1 MTKREQKFVAT
12 VLTFY
17 KENGRH
23 QLPWRQ
29 TRDPYAILV
38 SEMMLQQT
46 QVDRV
51 IPKYEAFLA
60 KYPTIQKLS
69 KASLA
74 DVLTL
79 WQGLGYNRR
88 AKMLL
93 SCAQVIVALH
103 KGVFPKTEE
112 TLGTLPG
119 IGPYTA
125 KAVLAFAF
133 NTPVALIETNVRA
146 VFLHHFFKD
155 ESEISDAQLVRYIVL
170 TCDNQNPREWY
181 YALMDYGSYIKKE
194 FGNPNTKSKHY
205 TKQSSFKG
213 SDRQIRGTVI
223 RLLTK
228 KPGTRKTL
236 HTELSSFEDI
246 RIDAQ
251 VENLIQEGMIVKIQ
265 SKYQLPG

>member
-1 MTKREQKFVAT
+1 MTKREQQFVDT
-12 VLTFY
+12 VLAFY
-17 KENGRH
+17 KEYGRH
-23 QLPWRQ
+23 ELPWRQ
-29 TRDPYAILV
+29 TYDPYAILV

-51 IPKYEAFLA
+51 IPKYKTFLK
-60 KYPTIQKLS
+60 KYPTIQILAR
-69 KASLA
+69 ASLA

-112 TLGTLPG
+112 ALVALPG

-146 VFLHHFFKD
+146 VFLHHFFNG
-155 ESEISDAQLVRYIVL
+155 ESEILDAQLVQYIVL
-170 TCDNQNPREWY
+170 TCNNLNPREWY
-181 YALMDYGSYIKKE
+181 YALMDYGSFIKKE

-213 SDRQIRGTVI
+213 SDRQIRGAVI

-228 KPGTRKTL
+228 KPCTRTIL
-236 HTELSSFEDI
+236 HAELSSFEDI

-251 VENLIQEGMIVKIQ
+251 VESLIREGMIVKIK